1 MTPSTSPTASPPS
14 RALRVAGAL
23 LVAVGAACLFLVV
36 GGSLGDPDEYSRP
49 EAAVWLLAAMSAG
62 CDIVLIAS
70 GAHALLR
77 KRPSLGL
84 TLLAGCF
91 VLPTLSV
98 HYVWFVVGYTS

>member
-1 MTPSTSPTASPPS
+1 
-14 RALRVAGAL
+14 
-23 LVAVGAACLFLVV
+23 
-36 GGSLGDPDEYSRP
+36 
-49 EAAVWLLAAMSAG
+49 MSAG

-84 TLLAGCF
+84 TLIAGWF
-91 VLPTLSV
+91 VLPALSI